1 MTAVLAVEVTTN
13 VTQINPQHTN
23 TLKMTKKRSTKSE
36 ASKEEMKEESHYF
49 FRK

>member
-23 TLKMTKKRSTKSE
+23 TLKMTKKGLQNLKL
-36 ASKEEMKEESHYF
+36 
-49 FRK
+49 RKRK